1 MRGDSRPL
9 IAAIL
14 GLAAIGAIIAVM
26 RLALPRL
33 ARHRE
38 QQLLGANYERV
49 EAEGLEVWA
58 PRKSNLAAW
67 LARWFGAFTRAL
79 YEAHGK
85 TLALEPVEDKIV
97 VRVFATR
104 AELVRFARKR
114 MKQDLSHAGGF
125 YDPASWSIALTLLPR
140 ERLLPVVFHEATHL
154 VMDRSAPGGP
164 PEWSTWLAEGMA
176 VYMEHSVL
184 RGERLV
190 AGGVSRRAAA
200 QVVALAAAGRH
211 IPLRRLVNGGR
222 ELFRGPQAPLAYQE
236 AGLLVAFL
244 MTSRRYRDGFLRY
257 YAIERKPGPA
267 PPETLESCLG
277 TTCEK
282 LEKEWLAWL
291 KGVGG

>member
-9 IAAIL
+9 IAATL
-14 GLAAIGAIIAVM
+14 GLVVVGAVM
-26 RLALPRL
+26 VTMRLVLPRL

-38 QQLLGANYERV
+38 QQLLGASYERV
-49 EAEGLEVWA
+49 VTKGLEVWA
-58 PRKSNLAAW
+58 PRNSNLAPW

-79 YEAHGK
+79 YHTHGK

-97 VRVFATR
+97 VRVFATQ

-125 YDPASWSIALTLLPR
+125 YDPASWSIALSLLPR

-176 VYMEHSVL
+176 VYLEHSMPQ
-184 RGERLV
+184 GQRLV
-190 AGGVSRRAAA
+190 VGGVSRRAAA
-200 QVVALAAAGRH
+200 AVVALAAAGQH
-211 IPLRRLVNGGR
+211 IPLRRLISGGR
-222 ELFRGPQAPLAYQE
+222 ELFRGAQAPLAYRE

-244 MTSRRYRDGFLRY
+244 INSRRHRDGFLRY

-267 PPETLESCLG
+267 PPEALESCLE
-277 TTCEK
+277 TTCEN

-291 KGVGG
+291 KGEGR